1 MSQANE
7 SILRFK
13 HRDLN
18 ADNHNSMVD
27 KLQRALDKHGRDKL
41 MKTFQFQLFECALD
55 VMLSKSIA
63 AIIHKFTHILFQD
76 TAKIEKVTLIAALVT
91 CA

>member
-1 MSQANE
+1 MQTII
-7 SILRFK
+7 ILW
-13 HRDLN
+13 LT
-18 ADNHNSMVD
+18 
-27 KLQRALDKHGRDKL
+27 LQRALDKHGRDKL

-55 VMLSKSIA
+55 VMLSNSIA

-76 TAKIEKVTLIAALVT
+76 TAKIEKVTLITLIAALVT